1 MVRKKF
7 SKKIETAIENYL
19 NILKKDKLP
28 IKKVIL
34 FGSFAKGKQK
44 RWSDVDICVVSSRF
58 KNRDHAIKYLWGKK
72 NQLPIDS
79 RDTHDLEPLGFNPKD
94 FVDEDPLV
102 WEIKKTGKII
112 YQKN

>member
-72 NQLPIDS
+72 TNCQLI
-79 RDTHDLEPLGFNPKD
+79 RATRM
-94 FVDEDPLV
+94 
-102 WEIKKTGKII
+102 I
-112 YQKN
+112 